1 MWPWPLLP
9 ISPRVTSREK
19 GAQGWHPDGI
29 GIATKPICLILCQ
42 RHEAGAKG
50 IVMEE
55 GSAPEGLSRE
65 AMGGLVLIGAT
76 LLALVAANTSLAG
89 WYQGFLNLPLSV
101 GLGAGTYAKPLI
113 FWINDGLMAIFFLT
127 VGLELKHEMVAGRL
141 RQPAAV
147 ILPGLAAL
155 GGMICP
161 ALVYL
166 AITQGA
172 GVAQGWAIPT
182 ATDIAFALGILALAG
197 SGLPPGLRSFL
208 LTLAILD
215 DLGAIL
221 IIAIFYG
228 HDLHMVYLAMAL
240 VPLAGMLILARMRV
254 AALGPA
260 LFLAAI
266 LWVLVLQ
273 SGIHPT
279 IAGVLAAFCIPLQ
292 DREGGSP
299 LHKLTDALQPYVTYL
314 IVPLFAFA
322 NAGLPLGNLGLE
334 GAGGQI
340 ALGVGLGLFVGKFV
354 GVVGFSGLVMATGLA
369 KLPEG
374 MGWAHLAAVA
384 LLAGIGF
391 TMSLFIGGLAF
402 GEGAEMNAVR
412 LGVLAASV
420 VAAGVGL
427 VLLRKLSGL
436 GPTPTL

>member
-1 MWPWPLLP
+1 M
-9 ISPRVTSREK
+9 
-19 GAQGWHPDGI
+19 
-29 GIATKPICLILCQ
+29 
-42 RHEAGAKG
+42 EAG
-50 IVMEE
+50 
-55 GSAPEGLSRE
+55 SAFKGLSRE
-65 AMGGLVLIGAT
+65 AMGGLVLIAAS
-76 LLALVAANTSLAG
+76 LLALVAANVPLSGA
-89 WYQGFLNLPLSV
+89 YQAFLDLPLSV
-101 GLGAGTYAKPLI
+101 GVESNSFSKPLI

-127 VGLELKHEMVAGRL
+127 VGLELKYEILEGRL
-141 RQPAAV
+141 RQPSAV

-155 GGMICP
+155 GGMVAP

-172 GVAQGWAIPT
+172 GVNHGWAIPT
-182 ATDIAFALGILALAG
+182 ATDIAFALGVLALAG
-197 SGLPPGLRSFL
+197 PGLPPGLRSFL

-228 HDLHMVYLAMAL
+228 HDLHVGYLVTAL
-240 VPLAGMLILARMRV
+240 VPISGMLVLARMRV

-260 LFLAAI
+260 LFLAAV

-279 IAGVLAAFCIPLQ
+279 IAGVVAALCIPLK
-292 DREGGSP
+292 DRAGGSP
-299 LHKLTDALQPYVTYL
+299 LHRLADALQPYVTFL

-322 NAGLPLGNLGLE
+322 NAGLPLGNLALSGS
-334 GAGGQI
+334 GGQI
-340 ALGVGLGLFVGKFV
+340 ALGVGMGLLVGKFV
-354 GVVGFSGLVMATGLA
+354 GVMGVSGLVLATGLA
-369 KLPEG
+369 KLPDG
-374 MGWAHLAAVA
+374 MGWTHLAAVA

-420 VAAGVGL
+420 TAAGAGL
-427 VLLRKLSGL
+427 LLLRKLSGL
-436 GPTPTL
+436 AATPTL